1 MGSFKKQLSIQL
13 AIAGG
18 VLVILAI
25 GLSFFSGTIRTA
37 IDNLSALRADI
48 ATRASSL
55 ESLARLQTQYNRK
68 AKTYS
73 ENLTKAVPKKEDLIG
88 LSKDF
93 QTLANQAKVEQSFGF
108 TGETPAS
115 GGGLGFLSFQIAASG
130 DLASLSKFLASV
142 ENFRFL
148 TKVENLSISPSESDN
163 QKINIKGR
171 IFFRGE

>member
-18 VLVILAI
+18 VLIILTI
-25 GLSFFSGTIRTA
+25 GLSFFSGTIRSA

-48 ATRASSL
+48 AARALSL

-73 ENLTKAVPKKEDLIG
+73 ENLTKAVPKKEELIG

-93 QTLANQAKVEQSFGF
+93 QTLANQTKVEQSFGF
-108 TGETPAS
+108 IGETPAS
-115 GGGLGFLSFQIAASG
+115 GEGLGFLSFQVSASG
-130 DLASLSKFLASV
+130 DLTNLSKFLASV

-148 TKVENLSISPSESDN
+148 TKVESLSISPSEPDS
-163 QKINIKGR
+163 QKLSIRGR